1 MVFSFF
7 LKTLKMFLFITI
19 PVALG
24 VAFLSKTP
32 SFHLAVIV
40 LETGLNS
47 LRQLFLSPNLIRI
60 KFCIIHILCW
70 FLDFFTSSTNV
81 YLQLPFS
88 REETS
93 TNGSGHSDQA
103 SSVPTMHSKW
113 MVPNEY
119 SGQRQLPKLHE
130 APCAVLC
137 TENKVSVT
145 LHYPHFS
152 SRGIVSFQRN
162 EISCWTVPL
171 EN

>member
-1 MVFSFF
+1 MVFSFL
-7 LKTLKMFLFITI
+7 LKTLKMFLFTTI

-32 SFHLAVIV
+32 PFHPAVVV
-40 LETGLNS
+40 LGTGLNR

-60 KFCIIHILCW
+60 KFYIIHILCW
-70 FLDFFTSSTNV
+70 FLDFFTSRTNV
-81 YLQLPFS
+81 DLQLPFP
-88 REETS
+88 REELS
-93 TNGSGHSDQA
+93 TNGRGHSDQA
-103 SSVPTMHSKW
+103 SSVPTVHSKR

-119 SGQRQLPKLHE
+119 SGQRQLPELHE
-130 APCAVLC
+130 APRAVLC

-145 LHYPHFS
+145 LHCPHFS